1 MIVLNA
7 DIERERDIL
16 LVTSV
21 RIPSNLA
28 PGELSMITV
37 SALFTPGDFAGRHP
51 ALLPAVPSHQIRIEN
66 INY

>member
-1 MIVLNA
+1 MIVLNG
-7 DIERERDIL
+7 DIEGQRDIL

-21 RIPSNLA
+21 RVPSNLA

-37 SALFTPGDFAGRHP
+37 SALFTLGDFAGCHP
-51 ALLPAVPSHQIRIEN
+51 DLLPAVPSHQIRIEN